1 MHSHFFPPSSV
12 CACVVDDF
20 LRGFYT
26 GILYNLKCFEGRENN
41 VLKWPQ
47 AYMID
52 LPVAKGKGR
61 LLVALLIRAVI
72 PVTNPQGGIV
82 WHQVDIKIRRGM
94 LLEQR
99 CAGTAMLRFHPSFFK
114 YSPIAIH
121 GYFFFL
127 LASVVFSRW
136 ISVSV
141 LADSRFVCV

>member
-1 MHSHFFPPSSV
+1 MHSHFFPPTSV
-12 CACVVDDF
+12 CACVAVDF

-52 LPVAKGKGR
+52 LPVPKGKGR

-82 WHQVDIKIRRGM
+82 WHQVDIK
-94 LLEQR
+94 
-99 CAGTAMLRFHPSFFK
+99 T
-114 YSPIAIH
+114 
-121 GYFFFL
+121 
-127 LASVVFSRW
+127 
-136 ISVSV
+136 
-141 LADSRFVCV
+141 